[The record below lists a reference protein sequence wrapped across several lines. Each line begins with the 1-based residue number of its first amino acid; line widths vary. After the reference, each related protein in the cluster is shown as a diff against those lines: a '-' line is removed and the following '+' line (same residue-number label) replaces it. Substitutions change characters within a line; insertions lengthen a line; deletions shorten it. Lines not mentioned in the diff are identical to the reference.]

1 MSECDVCGKQENMPY
16 QCGHCGGT
24 YCAEHR
30 LPEAH
35 DCPGLDNWNDPQ
47 GVFDSGFDD
56 SVDGGSSGGS
66 TGFGDRFGVN
76 TGPGG
81 FFGYFRGNMT
91 YVFLAVM
98 AIVFVAQRIT
108 IALVAT
114 GSLPPAAYRSLFV
127 LHPDNLFFVWTWVTS
142 IFSHGGLF
150 HILGNAI
157 VIYFFGRL
165 AEQQMGSKKFTLFFL
180 GSGMLAGLGQVG
192 LQLVQGGQAYG
203 VLGASGAALAI
214 LGFVTVLNPDLT
226 VYLYFLIPV
235 PIWAITGFYAIISIA
250 GTLSPQGAGLLGG
263 NIAHTAHLVGL
274 VVGLWY
280 GRRVKDRA
288 RIPGQIQFGGRRG
301 GPGGPG
307 GPGGRGPF

>member
-24 YCAEHR
+24 YCADHR

-35 DCPGLDNWNDPQ
+35 DCPGLDNWNDPK

-56 SVDGGSSGGS
+56 SVDSGGSSQS
-66 TGFGDRFGVN
+66 SRFDVD

-81 FFGYFRGNMT
+81 IMGYFRGNMT

-98 AIVFVAQRIT
+98 AVVFVAQRVVL
-108 IALVAT
+108 AFF
-114 GSLPPAAYRSLFV
+114 GPAAFRALFV
-127 LHPDNLFFVWTWVTS
+127 LHPDNILFVWTWVTS
-142 IFSHGGLF
+142 VFSHGGLF
-150 HILGNAI
+150 HIAGNAI

-165 AEQQMGSKKFTLFFL
+165 AEQQMGSKTYTVFFL
-180 GSGMLAGLGQVG
+180 GSGVLAGLGQVG
-192 LQLVQGGQAYG
+192 LQLVQGGPAYG

-274 VVGLWY
+274 VIGLWY

>member
-24 YCAEHR
+24 YCADHR

-35 DCPGLDNWNDPQ
+35 DCPGLDNWNDPK

-56 SVDGGSSGGS
+56 SVDSGGSSQS
-66 TGFGDRFGVN
+66 SRFDVD

-81 FFGYFRGNMT
+81 IMGYFRGNMT

-98 AIVFVAQRIT
+98 AIVFVVQRVV
-108 IALVAT
+108 LVFF
-114 GSLPPAAYRSLFV
+114 GPAAFRALFV
-127 LHPDNLFFVWTWVTS
+127 LHPDNIFFVWTWVTS
-142 IFSHGGLF
+142 VFSHGGLF
-150 HILGNAI
+150 HIAGNAI

-165 AEQQMGSKKFTLFFL
+165 AEQQMGSKTYTIFFL
-180 GSGMLAGLGQVG
+180 GSGVLAGLGQVG
-192 LQLVQGGQAYG
+192 LQLVQGGPAYG

-274 VVGLWY
+274 VIGLWY

>member
-1 MSECDVCGKQENMPY
+1 MPY

-24 YCAEHR
+24 YCADHR

-35 DCPGLDNWNDPQ
+35 DCPGLDNWNDPK

-56 SVDGGSSGGS
+56 SVDSGGSSQS
-66 TGFGDRFGVN
+66 SRFDVD

-81 FFGYFRGNMT
+81 IMGYFRGNMT

-98 AIVFVAQRIT
+98 AVVFVAQRVVL
-108 IALVAT
+108 AFF
-114 GSLPPAAYRSLFV
+114 GPAAFRALFV
-127 LHPDNLFFVWTWVTS
+127 LHPDNIFFVWTWVTS

-150 HILGNAI
+150 HIAGNAI

-165 AEQQMGSKKFTLFFL
+165 AEQQMGSKTYTIFFL
-180 GSGMLAGLGQVG
+180 GSGVLAGLGQVG
-192 LQLVQGGQAYG
+192 LQLVQGGPAYG

-274 VVGLWY
+274 VIGLWY

>member
-1 MSECDVCGKQENMPY
+1 MPY

-24 YCAEHR
+24 YCADHR

-35 DCPGLDNWNDPQ
+35 DCPGLDNWNDPK

-56 SVDGGSSGGS
+56 SVDSGGSSQS
-66 TGFGDRFGVN
+66 SRFDVD

-81 FFGYFRGNMT
+81 IMGYFRGNMT

-98 AIVFVAQRIT
+98 AVVFVTQRVVL
-108 IALVAT
+108 AFF
-114 GSLPPAAYRSLFV
+114 GPAAFRALFV
-127 LHPDNLFFVWTWVTS
+127 LHPDNIFFVWTWVTS
-142 IFSHGGLF
+142 VFSHGGLF
-150 HILGNAI
+150 HIAGNAI

-165 AEQQMGSKKFTLFFL
+165 AEQQMGSKTYTIFFL
-180 GSGMLAGLGQVG
+180 GSGVLAGLGQVG
-192 LQLVQGGQAYG
+192 LQLVQGGPAYG

-274 VVGLWY
+274 VIGLWY

>member
-35 DCPGLDNWNDPQ
+35 SCPGLDNWNDPQ

-56 SVDGGSSGGS
+56 SVEGGTSSQS
-66 TGFGDRFGVN
+66 SRFSVD

-81 FFGYFRGNMT
+81 VFGYFRGNMT

-98 AIVFVAQRIT
+98 AIMFVAEQ
-108 IALVAT
+108 LVGAFL
-114 GSLPPAAYRSLFV
+114 GRAAFQAIFV
-127 LHPDNLFFVWTWVTS
+127 LHPDNILFVWTWVTS

-150 HILGNAI
+150 HLLGNAI

-165 AEQQMGSKKFTLFFL
+165 AEQQMGSKTYTLFFL
-180 GSGMLAGLGQVG
+180 GSGMLAGLGQIA
-192 LQLVQGGQAYG
+192 LQVVQGGPAYG

-214 LGFVTVLNPDLT
+214 LGFVTVINPDLT

-263 NIAHTAHLVGL
+263 NIAHTAHLIGL
-274 VVGLWY
+274 VIGLWY

-288 RIPGQIQFGGRRG
+288 RIPGQIQFGGR

>member
-24 YCAEHR
+24 YCADHR

-35 DCPGLDNWNDPQ
+35 DCPGLDNWNDPK

-56 SVDGGSSGGS
+56 SVDSGGSSQS
-66 TGFGDRFGVN
+66 SRFDVD
-76 TGPGG
+76 TSPGG
-81 FFGYFRGNMT
+81 IMGYFRGNMT

-98 AIVFVAQRIT
+98 AVVFVAQRVVL
-108 IALVAT
+108 AFF
-114 GSLPPAAYRSLFV
+114 GPAAFRALFV
-127 LHPDNLFFVWTWVTS
+127 LHPDNIFFVWTWVTS

-150 HILGNAI
+150 HIAGNAI

-165 AEQQMGSKKFTLFFL
+165 AEQQMGSKTYTIFFL
-180 GSGMLAGLGQVG
+180 GSGVLAGLGQVG
-192 LQLVQGGQAYG
+192 LQLVQGGPAYG

-274 VVGLWY
+274 VIGLWY